1 MSRNEIFEKIK
12 SIFDDFFDGEIT
24 VDMDTTM
31 ENTELWESV
40 SHIQLIFEIE
50 EEFAI
55 QFEAEE
61 IVELNSIK
69 KIINA
74 IERKN
79 KNAIEGDK

>member
-12 SIFDDFFDGEIT
+12 IIFEDFFDGEIT
-24 VDMDTTM
+24 VTMDTTM

-61 IVELNSIK
+61 IAGLDSIV
-69 KIINA
+69 KIIDSV
-74 IERKN
+74 ERK
-79 KNAIEGDK
+79 IS

>member
-12 SIFDDFFDGEIT
+12 TVFDDFFDGEIT

-50 EEFAI
+50 EEFDI

-61 IVELNSIK
+61 IAGLNSVV
-69 KIINA
+69 KIIDSV
-74 IERKN
+74 ERKH
-79 KNAIEGDK
+79 K